1 MDYRRDQHELRRERR
16 FRLLR
21 NTGPASGVILLVIV
35 FILLIRAGGDR
46 SGERPPLPPRP
57 PLPDSVWVDRI
68 EEWADGADP
77 LNSLII
83 VHEDTVITEQY
94 FRGMRADRQ
103 VNIKSVSKSIMSAL
117 IGIALEEEHLESI
130 DQPIVG
136 FLPSYFNG
144 GSDPRKREI
153 TIGHLLSM
161 SSGLEGTSFGNYDA
175 WILSSDW
182 IRYALDRPLIADP
195 GTRIE
200 YSTGNTHLLSVIL
213 TEAAGMNTLT
223 FSRRHLF
230 EPLGIRMHAWVRD
243 PSGYYMGGNN
253 MHLSPR
259 EMLRFGQ
266 IYLHGGR
273 YGDRQILPV
282 DWVEQSLTPAI
293 RWGYSGR
300 GYGFGWWFRRMRG
313 HDVWYASGYGG
324 QYIFVVP
331 SLDLIVVTTCSLEAG
346 RRRRPPLV
354 STLERMIIPAI
365 LDRIRNRELALYD
378 LLTV

>member
-1 MDYRRDQHELRRERR
+1 MDYPRDHRDLKRERR
-16 FRLLR
+16 QRLLR
-21 NTGPASGVILLVIV
+21 NTGPASGAILLVAVI
-35 FILLIRAGGDR
+35 ILLIRVSGDR
-46 SGERPPLPPRP
+46 SGNLLPLPPRP
-57 PLPDSVWVDRI
+57 PLPDTTWTVRI
-68 EEWADGADP
+68 EDWAEQADP
-77 LNSLII
+77 LNS
-83 VHEDTVITEQY
+83 DTVITEQY

-117 IGIALEEEHLESI
+117 IGIALEEGYLQSV
-130 DQPIVG
+130 DQNVIE

-213 TEAAGMNTLT
+213 TEAAGMNTLA

-273 YGDRQILPV
+273 DGDRQILPV

-346 RRRRPPLV
+346 RRRRPPVV

-365 LDRIRNRELALYD
+365 LGRIQNRELALYD